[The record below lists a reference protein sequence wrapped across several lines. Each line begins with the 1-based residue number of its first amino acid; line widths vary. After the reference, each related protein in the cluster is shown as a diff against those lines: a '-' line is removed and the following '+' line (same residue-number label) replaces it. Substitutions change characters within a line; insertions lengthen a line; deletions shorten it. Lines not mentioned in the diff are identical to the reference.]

1 MQTVAPA
8 ILLITYLSGPF
19 EGGQAYVAYPS
30 LADCDKA
37 TSAVS
42 DTLAWDHKIECLGGM
57 VSPRPE
63 RNPWYEVGE

>member
-1 MQTVAPA
+1 MTPA
-8 ILLITYLSGPF
+8 LMLITVLSGPM
-19 EGGQAYVAYPS
+19 EGSQSYLLYPS